1 MHVFRLVE
9 RVLARSHTLHPLGEG
24 GILRYEIAPLPVPA
38 IGPRGGELIRRG
50 DPCVILHFDNPTLAA
65 LSAGEPNVRRLT
77 WRLTR
82 LCARDL
88 DALAQLARQG
98 VIPAEIQAIWAE
110 TLVYQA
116 LRRWGFATRLARPT
130 IRTPFARL
138 FMLAILA
145 IYGRPRQLSHG
156 GRALDHLRL
165 GEAWIDINDLLERF
179 PPREYAT
186 PAPHSGRH
194 RRRPP

>member
-9 RVLARSHTLHPLGEG
+9 RVLERSHTLRPLAEG

-50 DPCVILHFDNPTLAA
+50 NLCVILHFDNPTLAA
-65 LSAGEPNVRRLT
+65 LSAGEPNPRRLT

-82 LCARDL
+82 LCAGDL
-88 DALAQLARQG
+88 EVLARLARQG
-98 VIPAEIQAIWAE
+98 AIPPGIQVIWAE

-116 LRRWGFATRLARPT
+116 LRRWGFSTRLARST

-145 IYGRPRQLSHG
+145 IYGRPRRLSQG

-165 GEAWIDINDLLERF
+165 GEAWTTIKELRERF
-179 PPREYAT
+179 PPPESAT
-186 PAPHSGRH
+186 PAPR
-194 RRRPP
+194 